1 MKQLRQPIFVLL
13 VILAPFLLTAQQPP
27 ATVLFSFDVVMR
39 TDSIV
44 ALDNPICLSGDN
56 LSGYNNQPAFL
67 SDQEILASV
76 QAAGSNQTDI
86 YAFNLR
92 TRTKR
97 RLTATND
104 FREYSPTP
112 HGVQSMSLV
121 RQDTAGLQQLWIYPM
136 QATGKPKQLLSGFDV
151 IGYHCWMT
159 DSTLVLFEVGNPN
172 VLQWVHLDGS
182 KSTFASDAGRCL
194 QKLDNTLL
202 YVHKFSDQYWFIK
215 RYDPVDRRAQIVT
228 ETLSGSED
236 FVLVGKEHLV
246 MAKGSSIFQ
255 FNLAHPSGWHLIQDL
270 APYGITHITRLAYRN
285 GKLILVENPS

>member
-1 MKQLRQPIFVLL
+1 MKQLCYIPFAYL
-13 VILAPFLLTAQQPP
+13 VSLASFHLHAQQPP
-27 ATVLFSFDVVMR
+27 ATALFSFDVVMR
-39 TDSIV
+39 GDSII
-44 ALDNPICLSGDN
+44 ALDHPECLSGDN
-56 LSGYNNQPAFL
+56 LASYNNQPAFL
-67 SDQEILASV
+67 NDQEILASV
-76 QAAGSNQTDI
+76 QKEDANQTDI

-92 TRTKR
+92 THTRRQLTDTK
-97 RLTATND
+97 N

-112 HGVQSMSLV
+112 LPDRTMSLI
-121 RQDTAGLQQLWIYPM
+121 RQDTAGKQQLWIYPLE
-136 QATGKPKQLLSGFDV
+136 ADGKPKQLLSGFDA

-159 DSTLVLFEVGNPN
+159 DSSLVLFEVGNPN

-236 FVLVGKEHLV
+236 FVLAGKQRLV
-246 MAKGSSIFQ
+246 MAKGSSIYQ
-255 FNLAHPSGWHLIQDL
+255 FNLSHPSGWHLIQDL

-285 GKLILVENPS
+285 DKLILVDNQ